1 MSTKTTF
8 KRIALVAVASLGFGV
23 LSSVA
28 PASATAATG
37 TVTPVS
43 VSMTGA
49 NLDESPY
56 AMVSWTTT
64 SALTTNDTVTVS
76 LTSAPSAA
84 AMVRII
90 ANTSIGATRGT
101 SISDGAGTDS
111 LAETTPQS
119 IAATAFDAG
128 ATAAVGIQVDTAG
141 FYAGTITTTTG
152 GVTNNTV
159 SFSFTTRGKAAS
171 FTTAVSAATVS
182 PSGTSTLTVTLLDAA
197 GNVTQPTMVDSFGI
211 TATSG
216 AYAGSATA
224 LSIATAAAPAAS
236 NLYDG
241 TAAIVYTAGSTAD
254 TAATLTVTPR
264 GTLGALAAQ
273 TATVTT
279 DATVVFTTTA
289 DADIAFTVT
298 APVDAAAVAGT
309 VDGGDRAQSVRTGSS
324 AITVGITNA
333 TASKT
338 LRFKITASAGTVDG
352 VAFTTPVYK
361 NITTTSTGTGSV
373 SFTLGGG
380 ALLNNATA
388 TVEQVDVVNA
398 SINPDGAGSTMDIVI
413 TQANA
418 AVSAATLSM
427 GIAGSIVRSL
437 GTVTSVAVTVKDQFE
452 GNLGAGW
459 TIRAYRGSVSAANLL
474 STGQTDAAGLATV
487 SVSPLATVVSGGSE
501 TYVYTADYPGVTQIT
516 TASESSKN
524 LTVTYT
530 TTGGITSLSTAISGT
545 TGATTP
551 VTDTTLAS
559 AVTIY
564 PAIVVPTD
572 GSANDAVGDSIYTVS
587 TAAVTGTGTA
597 EVITLASDAT
607 ANNTSTYTATAGA
620 FVSTT
625 ASTAWSAGLS
635 TVTVAEGASVYVF
648 ATMTGLHTITVTS
661 GGKTVLIKFWAYNL
675 ATDYYTVSAV
685 ADASTL
691 KPSSNAVVTL
701 TVKDIFGN
709 VVDAADGLLTAT
721 AAGKVRLAGQAL
733 SQSLNTTAAGTSA
746 FTIIGDSTAG
756 EGTITIAPTSTGAQ
770 AWATAYVAPT
780 GAAAPVKSATVTITV
795 EGAPAKSAE
804 LLAIEAIAA
813 KAAADKAES
822 DAKIAALEAQI
833 AANKATTDAAIAAA
847 QAASVAAAEAAAD
860 AAAEAIDAGNNAF
873 DAATSAGEAADA
885 ATAAAE
891 QAGEDATAAATAAG
905 EAAVAAAEA
914 AQEAAAEATDA
925 ANAATDAANAS
936 AEAADAATAAAQDAA
951 DAVAALSTQVSE
963 MITALKKQITALT
976 NLVIKIQKKVKA

>member
-1 MSTKTTF
+1 
-8 KRIALVAVASLGFGV
+8 
-23 LSSVA
+23 
-28 PASATAATG
+28 
-37 TVTPVS
+37 
-43 VSMTGA
+43 MTGA

-64 SALTTNDTVTVS
+64 SALTTSDTVTVS

-279 DATVVFTTTA
+279 DATVIFTTTA

-418 AVSAATLSM
+418 AASAATLSM

-437 GTVTSVAVTVKDQFE
+437 GTVTSVAVTVEDQFE

-721 AAGKVRLAGQAL
+721 ADGKVRLAGQAL

-756 EGTITIAPTSTGAQ
+756 SGTITIAPTATGAQ

-780 GAAAPVKSATVTITV
+780 GAAAPVKSTTVTITV

-804 LLAIEAIAA
+804 LLAIEAIQAKAAADKIESEAKIALLQAALDAAATKAAADKLALETAIAAAAA
-813 KAAADKAES
+813 KAAAD
-822 DAKIAALEAQI
+822 
-833 AANKATTDAAIAAA
+833 TAAA
-847 QAASVAAAEAAAD
+847 QAAAVAAAEAAAD

-963 MITALKKQITALT
+963 MISALKKQITSLT